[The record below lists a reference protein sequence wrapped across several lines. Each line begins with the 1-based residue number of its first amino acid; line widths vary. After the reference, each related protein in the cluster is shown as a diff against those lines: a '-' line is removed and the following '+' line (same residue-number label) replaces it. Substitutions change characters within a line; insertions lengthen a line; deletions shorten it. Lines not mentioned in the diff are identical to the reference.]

1 MPAIRSGLAVKSV
14 TKDLIRH
21 RVRIIHITMLRMT
34 KRVAILG
41 IKLVMVNMPSGMIVT
56 GVHGILAMPLMWIQV
71 QGVHMEYQTLIVH
84 TNQSLIGDTMM
95 VLIKNGMMLA
105 KL

>member
-1 MPAIRSGLAVKSV
+1 
-14 TKDLIRH
+14 
-21 RVRIIHITMLRMT
+21 MLRMT

-56 GVHGILAMPLMWIQV
+56 GVHGILAMPLMWIQI

-84 TNQSLIGDTMM
+84 TIKQSLIGDTMM